1 MNMRTLRCFFPVML
15 LVLGCRLYE
24 PPRYARLDLPAGKP
38 TLRVLMIGDSLT
50 YYNHLPGLLQQ
61 LSAREKNPI
70 YIEQITTPYTS
81 LRFHWNLGQPQ
92 QRIDEGHWDHVILQ
106 EFSRRPVTD
115 PDESMQYFRLF
126 SHEIARSGGRPVIF
140 EN

>member
-50 YYNHLPGLLQQ
+50 YYNDLPGLLQQ
-61 LSAREKNPI
+61 LSARESTPI
-70 YIEQITTPYTS
+70 YIEKITTPLAS
-81 LRFHWNLGQPQ
+81 LKYHWDLDDSRK
-92 QRIDEGHWDHVILQ
+92 RIEQGGGGGHWDYVVLQ
-106 EFSRRPVTD
+106 EFSRMPVTD
-115 PDESMQYFRLF
+115 PEESLTYF
-126 SHEIARSGGRPVIF
+126 
-140 EN
+140 